1 MKFYLTS
8 DDPELKLKVSELSR
22 KLNIEIFKKPPQ
34 LQIKDFSEDYFF
46 IYSKDRLFLKKG
58 LRQNTKPIFSD
69 FDDWTINY
77 DDRLLKNS
85 IKGLPKNFSCIDL
98 TAGFGKDAL
107 EISKAVN
114 CKSLLLLEKEAW
126 VFELLVDG
134 IKNASN
140 PKAIDLLKKFRTL
153 NIDNLEFLG
162 SQNSTFD
169 LIYIDPMFLGVQK
182 SKAKKHMQ
190 ALRDLST
197 SINQPTLLE
206 KSIGFAKHRVV
217 VKRHKNMEYL
227 DDITPSRS
235 VEGKVVRYDIYNTN

>member
-1 MKFYLTS
+1 MRLYITS
-8 DDPELKLKVSELSR
+8 DNPEFKLKVSEVSR
-22 KLNIEIFKKPPQ
+22 KLNIEIFSKPPQ
-34 LQIKDFSEDYFF
+34 RQIKDFSEDYFL

-58 LRQNTKPIFSD
+58 LRQNAKPIFSD
-69 FDDWTINY
+69 FDDWAINY

-98 TAGFGKDAL
+98 TAGFGKDSL
-107 EISKAVN
+107 EISKSVN

-134 IKNASN
+134 IKKASS
-140 PKAIDLLKKFRTL
+140 PRAINLLKKFRTL
-153 NIDNLEFLG
+153 NADNLGFLE
-162 SQNSTFD
+162 SQNSAFD

-206 KSIGFAKHRVV
+206 KSIDSANYRVV

-227 DDITPSRS
+227 EDITPSRS

>member
-1 MKFYLTS
+1 MRLYITS
-8 DDPELKLKVSELSR
+8 DNPEFKLKVSEVSR
-22 KLNIEIFKKPPQ
+22 KLNIEIFSKPPQ
-34 LQIKDFSEDYFF
+34 RQIKDFSEDYFL

-58 LRQNTKPIFSD
+58 LRQNAKPIFSD
-69 FDDWTINY
+69 FDDWAINY

-98 TAGFGKDAL
+98 TAGFGKDSL
-107 EISKAVN
+107 EISKSVN

-134 IKNASN
+134 IKKASS
-140 PKAIDLLKKFRTL
+140 PRAINLLKKFRTL
-153 NIDNLEFLG
+153 NADNLGFLE
-162 SQNSTFD
+162 SQNSAFD

-197 SINQPTLLE
+197 SINQPTLLK
-206 KSIGFAKHRVV
+206 KSIDSANYRVV

-227 DDITPSRS
+227 EDITPSRS